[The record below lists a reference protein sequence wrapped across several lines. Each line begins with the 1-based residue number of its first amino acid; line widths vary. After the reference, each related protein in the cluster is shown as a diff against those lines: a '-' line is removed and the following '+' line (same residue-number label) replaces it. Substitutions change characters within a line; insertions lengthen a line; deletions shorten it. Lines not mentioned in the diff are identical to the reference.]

1 VCYKSKHILQVEEGS
16 DVLAGLVL
24 KDLIKNITTLFKFA
38 HRSYEVGEDNS
49 LLVPGPAEEDCG
61 VYRCTLWPPL
71 GHYIQEGN
79 TEYYSAGEK
88 GSETTYIYIYSDV
101 HG

>member
-1 VCYKSKHILQVEEGS
+1 MFPGAVCYKRKLILQVEEGS
-16 DVLAGLVL
+16 DVLTGLVS
-24 KDLIKNITTLFKFA
+24 KDLLKNIRTLFKFA
-38 HRSYEVGEDNS
+38 NQSYEVGEDNS
-49 LLVPGPAEEDCG
+49 LLVPGPTEEDCG

-88 GSETTYIYIYSDV
+88 GE
-101 HG
+101 GKLF